1 MQPSPPAQARPKFKV
16 PWLILGILLV
26 PTCGGF
32 LMFAL
37 AFGISHATQDGR
49 VWADVSSP
57 SVMRISPPGV
67 ELEKGR
73 NIGKCTFTSSCRSSS
88 TRVFASNE
96 VEAAIDAHLQGLL
109 SAEGFSSVPA
119 SATNP
124 WWCDRLRETPP
135 THQFR
140 KGELTVRYYVR
151 ATPCHYGRSSTLNP
165 SDARHCVHVVVDN
178 FSTVDPPMRC
188 P

>member
-1 MQPSPPAQARPKFKV
+1 MQPSPPARPKSKLLWV
-16 PWLILGILLV
+16 ILLLALV
-26 PTCGGF
+26 ATCGGL
-32 LMFAL
+32 LMLAL
-37 AFGISHATQDGR
+37 AFGISHATQGGR
-49 VWADVSSP
+49 VWVDVNAP
-57 SVMRISPPGV
+57 SAARIIPPGF

-96 VEAAIDAHLQGLL
+96 AEVAIDAHLQGLL

-151 ATPCHYGRSSTLNP
+151 ATPCRYGRSSSLNAR
-165 SDARHCVHVVVDN
+165 DARHCVHVIVDN
-178 FSTVDPPMRC
+178 FSTVDPPVRC